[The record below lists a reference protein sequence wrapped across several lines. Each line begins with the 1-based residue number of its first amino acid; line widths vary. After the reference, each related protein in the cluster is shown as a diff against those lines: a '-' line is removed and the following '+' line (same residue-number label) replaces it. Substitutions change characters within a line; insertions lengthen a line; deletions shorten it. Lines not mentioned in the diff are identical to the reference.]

1 MSEQSDGITATYSEL
16 ANGIGRATWMGVVPM
31 IVLFIASVVVA
42 LRGGADQR
50 HLLLAVGAL
59 LSAAAIFAYAVL
71 VSTKLKGHV
80 GRGSSPMVLTFSAL
94 IPYAFGC
101 YLFFYEGL
109 WRLSNLL
116 HGFSARVVIYSLLFT
131 IGGYWLV
138 AATHRLSE
146 TAKFGRVSPAESGTV

>member
-1 MSEQSDGITATYSEL
+1 MSEQSDGITATYSKL
-16 ANGIGRATWMGVVPM
+16 ANGIGRATWMGLVPM
-31 IVLFIASVVVA
+31 IVLLIASVVVA
-42 LRGGADQR
+42 LRGAADRR
-50 HLLLAVGAL
+50 HLVLAAGAL

-71 VSTKLKGHV
+71 VSTKLKGQV
-80 GRGSSPMVLTFSAL
+80 GRGLAPMLVTFSAL

-109 WRLSNLL
+109 WRLSNLR

-138 AATHRLSE
+138 SATHRLSE
-146 TAKFGRVSPAESGTV
+146 TARFGRVSPAEGGSI

>member
-1 MSEQSDGITATYSEL
+1 MSEQPDGSTATYSEL
-16 ANGIGRATWMGVVPM
+16 ANGIGRATWMGVIPM
-31 IVLFIASVVVA
+31 IVLLIASVVVA
-42 LRGGADQR
+42 LRGGTDRRQ
-50 HLLLAVGAL
+50 LLLAVGAL

-80 GRGSSPMVLTFSAL
+80 GRGWAPMLVTVSAL

-109 WRLSNLL
+109 WRLSNLR
-116 HGFSARVVIYSLLFT
+116 HGFSTRVVIYSLLFT

-138 AATHRLSE
+138 SE
-146 TAKFGRVSPAESGTV
+146 HID